1 MPFSLALSRRIST
14 DGLKTVALAFFCS
27 RFFCSFF
34 VYLGHYYRKTP
45 AFMPGM
51 WEGVDNGWLNPW
63 TTYDS
68 VYYLTIAKVGYQN
81 FTSPFFPLYPL
92 LLRLGGDSQI
102 GMAIVGI
109 VISNLAFAAALYFL
123 YRLTEM
129 DNGHKA
135 ATAAVW
141 LLAFFPTTAF
151 FSAVYTESTF
161 LLLLLLCFYSAR
173 QHQWMIGGLSGA
185 LASLCRNPGVLI
197 SDALALEYLRDN
209 EEVVSRIYVGTPVLA
224 TRQEY
229 DKARFQGTLGS

>member
-1 MPFSLALSRRIST
+1 LPFRLALSRRISA
-14 DGLKTVALAFFCS
+14 DGLKTVAQALLCS
-27 RFFCSFF
+27 HFFCSFF

-45 AFMPGM
+45 TSIPAI
-51 WEGVDNGWLNPW
+51 WEGVGNGLLNPW
-63 TTYDS
+63 MTYDP

-81 FTSPFFPLYPL
+81 ITSLFFPLYPL
-92 LLRLGGDSQI
+92 LLLHGGDSQI
-102 GMAIVGI
+102 GMAIFGI

-129 DNGHKA
+129 DYGHKA
-135 ATAAVW
+135 APAAGW
-141 LLAFFPTTAF
+141 LLAFFPMTAF